1 MPNFWP
7 YYNTSEYE
15 KAAVGTPIRYTYDG
29 QVFNIKNNPPAD
41 YPYFLPKSGEPM
53 PHDNLQQY
61 YDRDAKRNAY
71 TVWPAQTANANH
83 SAHPLSQ
90 TQVTMSA
97 AVINNVQSFAELN
110 IFDFYKTG
118 WSNDWKS
125 TVGSLKTTNGF
136 NALEPIHFTGHHSMG
151 PLVGPKYFL
160 KDLIYQNV
168 TLQQDYFLGSQF
180 KSSKGFF
187 PTELGFSERLIPTLA
202 KLGIEWSV
210 VGNNHF
216 SRALTD
222 YPYNYSNPSYDTL
235 VSPPNRSD
243 LQNTFS
249 KGGWEY
255 V

>member
-1 MPNFWP
+1 MSNKMLKINSLSLAVGLAVAIPSLVLADNAYAGDVIAATHIYHNHMPNFWP

-136 NALEPIHFTGHHSMG
+136 NALNQFISQVTIPW
-151 PLVGPKYFL
+151 
-160 KDLIYQNV
+160 DL
-168 TLQQDYFLGSQF
+168 
-180 KSSKGFF
+180 
-187 PTELGFSERLIPTLA
+187 
-202 KLGIEWSV
+202 
-210 VGNNHF
+210 
-216 SRALTD
+216 
-222 YPYNYSNPSYDTL
+222 
-235 VSPPNRSD
+235 
-243 LQNTFS
+243 
-249 KGGWEY
+249 
-255 V
+255 